1 MKINKFKCFSI
12 IAFIFCTLILI
23 NIFIDNNE
31 KEIRSNIIIKYD
43 RNINNQ
49 EDGIRII
56 SEGKNNGIESI
67 PIPDINKPITLDAL

>member
-23 NIFIDNNE
+23 NIFKNTNE

-49 EDGIRII
+49 EDGSRIV
-56 SEGKNNGIESI
+56 SEGKGNVAESI
-67 PIPDINKPITLDAL
+67 PIPYINKPITLDAL

>member
-23 NIFIDNNE
+23 NTFIDTNE

-56 SEGKNNGIESI
+56 SEGKSNGLESI
-67 PIPDINKPITLDAL
+67 PIPDISKPITLDAL

>member
-1 MKINKFKCFSI
+1 MRISKFKCFSI
-12 IAFIFCTLILI
+12 IAFILCTLIVI
-23 NIFIDNNE
+23 SIFIDTNE

-56 SEGKNNGIESI
+56 SEDENNGIESI

>member
-23 NIFIDNNE
+23 NIFIDTNE
-31 KEIRSNIIIKYD
+31 KEIRSKIIIKYD

-56 SEGKNNGIESI
+56 SEGKNNGIEFI
-67 PIPDINKPITLDAL
+67 PIPYINKPITLDAL